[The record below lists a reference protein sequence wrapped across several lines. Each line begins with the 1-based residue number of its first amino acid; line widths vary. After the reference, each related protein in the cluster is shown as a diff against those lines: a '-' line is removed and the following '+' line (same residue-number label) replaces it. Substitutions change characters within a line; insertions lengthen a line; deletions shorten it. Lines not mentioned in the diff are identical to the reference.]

1 MPGKKPLCPSLK
13 VGRRVCRRD
22 LKWTLNSGESQV
34 LFIFT
39 KFLTLPEVRVKI
51 GIHWSLSFGMG
62 GHHPIPRTCG
72 LTFQSKSKHIIYIL
86 FFFVIHIQHCV
97 ILLTHTALLNTFDTF
112 PFILLF
118 VGRNLCLRKLFLSG
132 M

>member
-1 MPGKKPLCPSLK
+1 MPGKKPLCPQYTSLK

-39 KFLTLPEVRVKI
+39 KFLTLPEVKVKI

-86 FFFVIHIQHCV
+86 FFVFVIHIQHCL
-97 ILLTHTALLNTFDTF
+97 ILLTPFLLFYF
-112 PFILLF
+112 F